1 MDTRIHK
8 RGAGNSSFLSPSVK
22 LSRVLGSLGRITDYS
37 KKRLGL
43 REIGGILTQPL
54 FLSYHVFSNLREKP
68 MNTGYFSVLACF
80 NCLSYFIC
88 LGSISSLN
96 RHQRHQTKHREQ

>member
-8 RGAGNSSFLSPSVK
+8 RGAGNSSSLSPSVK

-43 REIGGILTQPL
+43 REIGGVLTPAYR
-54 FLSYHVFSNLREKP
+54 LS
-68 MNTGYFSVLACF
+68 
-80 NCLSYFIC
+80 
-88 LGSISSLN
+88 
-96 RHQRHQTKHREQ
+96 

>member
-8 RGAGNSSFLSPSVK
+8 RGAGNSSSLSPSVK

-43 REIGGILTQPL
+43 REIGGILT
-54 FLSYHVFSNLREKP
+54 
-68 MNTGYFSVLACF
+68 
-80 NCLSYFIC
+80 
-88 LGSISSLN
+88 
-96 RHQRHQTKHREQ
+96 